1 MGTARRQLGYVS
13 SLTQQTSF
21 VAGYGTATGGSS
33 SSTITVSGQQYT
45 MLTFTATALLTVT
58 KAGLFDVF
66 LMGGGGASGNSDT
79 GEDGSGGGGGGG
91 WREATLY
98 LDSNQTITI
107 GAGLAGATNSGAAC
121 GEQTYIGDILMAL
134 GGGRGGTYD
143 YFMNGSN
150 AIRAG
155 NGGGQNSHGPAGA
168 TAWAGGNAGGS
179 SSATYDYYRAG
190 GGGGGAGGVGGNG
203 NNTGGANG
211 GNGGIGRDMS
221 AWRGESAGTT
231 RYGGGGGGATAGGTG
246 TPGTGGAGG
255 GGNGQKNGGSGTAG
269 SANTGGGGGG
279 VGQVSGALAGLS
291 GGSGIALVR
300 FKI

>member
-13 SLTQQTSF
+13 SLTQQTSP
-21 VAGYGTATGGSS
+21 VMSYGTATGGSS

-66 LMGGGGASGNSDT
+66 LMGGGGASGFSDT

-98 LDSNQTITI
+98 LDANQTITI

-121 GEQTYIGDILMAL
+121 GEQTYIGDLLMAL
-134 GGGRGGTYD
+134 GGGRGGSWD
-143 YFMNGSN
+143 YFQNGAN

-155 NGGGQNSHGPAGA
+155 NGGGTDGTGRPGA
-168 TAWAGGNAGGS
+168 TAWAGGNAGGNAG
-179 SSATYDYYRAG
+179 ATYDIYRAS

-211 GNGGIGRDMS
+211 GAGGIGRDMS

-231 RYGGGGGGATAGGTG
+231 RYGGGGGGATPGGVG

-255 GGNGQKNGGSGTAG
+255 GGNGQKQGANGTAG
-269 SANTGGGGGG
+269 SANTGGGGGA
-279 VGQVSGALAGLS
+279 VGQMSGALAGLA

>member
-13 SLTQQTSF
+13 SLTQQTSP
-21 VAGYGTATGGSS
+21 VMSYGTATGGSS

-66 LMGGGGASGNSDT
+66 LMGGGGASGFSDT

-98 LDSNQTITI
+98 LDANQTITI

-121 GEQTYIGDILMAL
+121 GEQTYIGDLLMAL
-134 GGGRGGTYD
+134 GGGRGGSWD
-143 YFMNGSN
+143 YFQNGAN

-155 NGGGQNSHGPAGA
+155 NGGGTDG
-168 TAWAGGNAGGS
+168 
-179 SSATYDYYRAG
+179 
-190 GGGGGAGGVGGNG
+190 
-203 NNTGGANG
+203 TGRPG
-211 GNGGIGRDMS
+211 
-221 AWRGESAGTT
+221 
-231 RYGGGGGGATAGGTG
+231 YGGGGGGATPGGVG

-255 GGNGQKNGGSGTAG
+255 GGNGQKQGANGTAG
-269 SANTGGGGGG
+269 SANTGGGGGA
-279 VGQVSGALAGLS
+279 VGQMSGALAGLA

>member
-1 MGTARRQLGYVS
+1 MATPRRTLGYVS
-13 SLTQQTSF
+13 QYVAQNILTN
-21 VAGYGTATGGSS
+21 YGTATGGSS

-66 LMGGGGASGNSDT
+66 LMGGGGASGNSDS

-107 GAGLAGATNSGAAC
+107 GAGLAGATNSGAAV
-121 GEQTYIGDILMAL
+121 GEPTYIGDLLLAL
-134 GGGRGGTYD
+134 GGGRGGTWD
-143 YFMNGSN
+143 YFQNGSN

-155 NGGGQNSHGPAGA
+155 NAGGQNANGVGGA

-179 SSATYDYYRAG
+179 SAGTFDIYRPS
-190 GGGGGAGGVGGNG
+190 GGGGGAGGVGGNA

-211 GNGGIGRDMS
+211 GAGGIGRDMS

-231 RYGGGGGGATAGGTG
+231 RYGGGGGGATPGSVG

-255 GGNGQKNGGSGTAG
+255 GGNGQKQGASGTAG

-279 VGQVSGALAGLS
+279 VGQMSGALAGLS